1 MDEIFVKKYWK
12 EEDILFYM
20 HFENN
25 DAIRQIEITSNNK
38 VYLDIQNPIQGESM
52 LYDQKLDELDL
63 NEEDFITK
71 ELFNKA
77 WEERTCN

>member
-1 MDEIFVKKYWK
+1 MNDIFVKKYWK

-52 LYDQKLDELDL
+52 LYDQKLDELD
-63 NEEDFITK
+63 
-71 ELFNKA
+71 
-77 WEERTCN
+77 